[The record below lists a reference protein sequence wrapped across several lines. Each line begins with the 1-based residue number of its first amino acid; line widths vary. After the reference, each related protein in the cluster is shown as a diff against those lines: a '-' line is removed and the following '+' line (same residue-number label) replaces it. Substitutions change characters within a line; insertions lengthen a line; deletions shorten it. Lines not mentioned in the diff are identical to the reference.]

1 MLFIPPVAL
10 QPLPYT
16 FSYRCNNILLSNLI
30 GPITPTM
37 IGYQPQPCMLLPF
50 CIEIISRL
58 IPGARRA
65 PCNRHELH
73 FSTHSMPLPIPCIPI
88 SHTLLCPGLL
98 PAMPEKYCCAPGC
111 CQQCR
116 RFSRERDIVIQIYY
130 TYIILQVT
138 IPCQSR
144 STIPITEILTVY
156 YPASLLHIHLSPIPT
171 SICHAS

>member
-1 MLFIPPVAL
+1 MTNFSPTMLFIPPVAL

-98 PAMPEKYCCAPGC
+98 PAMPETFQRTGYSHP
-111 CQQCR
+111 
-116 RFSRERDIVIQIYY
+116 DILYIYNFTSYY
-130 TYIILQVT
+130 TMPV
-138 IPCQSR
+138 
-144 STIPITEILTVY
+144 
-156 YPASLLHIHLSPIPT
+156 
-171 SICHAS
+171 